1 MLIHFKGSTF
11 HLTDPIST
19 HSEQSQAVRFLPK
32 GRSTPLLYVYVLLV
46 LPLQPCALTDDNI
59 YNHPPSFHNPPSH
72 SRKCRVIVNL
82 CVVWCDQRNHSPS
95 SMVLS
100 ALKRC
105 RSATRIISDRF
116 VYAKLR
122 IVWQL
127 DKGIENHQMIKLTL
141 QPLVENSIYHGIETL
156 DHGGQITIEGR
167 MQEGMICFHIRDDGV
182 GIGEEQLA
190 HIRRVL
196 IDGET
201 RQIGLKNVDNR
212 IKLYFGEQYGVRIES
227 EANVGTTVTLT
238 LPLQSFEM
246 RP

>member
-1 MLIHFKGSTF
+1 
-11 HLTDPIST
+11 
-19 HSEQSQAVRFLPK
+19 
-32 GRSTPLLYVYVLLV
+32 
-46 LPLQPCALTDDNI
+46 
-59 YNHPPSFHNPPSH
+59 
-72 SRKCRVIVNL
+72 
-82 CVVWCDQRNHSPS
+82 
-95 SMVLS
+95 MVLS